1 MGTRTI
7 CVPATSPTWKHTECP
22 PSPPP
27 RKLNCPG
34 RHRPRT
40 PPTHIPQKNQTLL
53 FHNGHPPKSNHATTE
68 YQTSAC
74 SPTRG
79 KAHVNQIITPDNDTT
94 ERPTLQEKDSF
105 KRVHDTVA
113 TLGIPLRLWEWRMGM
128 GRSGCGD
135 GSPWSPAHK
144 ASSSCGE
151 LECPRQRCGLGFSTC
166 NS

>member
-1 MGTRTI
+1 M
-7 CVPATSPTWKHTECP
+7 PATSPTWKHTECL
-22 PSPPP
+22 PSHPP

-34 RHRPRT
+34 RHRPPPPPAPPEHTYPKRT
-40 PPTHIPQKNQTLL
+40 KHFSFTMDPPPPQ
-53 FHNGHPPKSNHATTE
+53 SNHATTE
-68 YQTSAC
+68 YRTSAC

-94 ERPTLQEKDSF
+94 EMPTLQEKDSF
-105 KRVHDTVA
+105 KRVQDTVA
-113 TLGIPLRLWEWRMGM
+113 TLGVPLRPWEWRMGM

-135 GSPWSPAHK
+135 GSQGSLAHK